1 MLKLCLCAALVGRLG
16 STQLGAVG
24 LSSITFGFCSIMFN
38 FLLFVTTP
46 SVAAAIAQDDKDK
59 VSSHL

>member
-1 MLKLCLCAALVGRLG
+1 MLAALVGRLG

-24 LSSITFGFCSIMFN
+24 LSSITFSFAAVVFN

-46 SVAAAIAQDDKDK
+46 AIAAAIAQNDRDK
-59 VSSHL
+59 VRVDYV